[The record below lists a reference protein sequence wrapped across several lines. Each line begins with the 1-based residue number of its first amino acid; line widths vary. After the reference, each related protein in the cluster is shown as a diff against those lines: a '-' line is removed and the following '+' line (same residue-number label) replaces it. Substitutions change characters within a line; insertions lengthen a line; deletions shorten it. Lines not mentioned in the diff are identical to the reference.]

1 MCGAWCDPLTPEIF
15 SDFLPFFKLQVK
27 PFLAVSWPLEHAS
40 ERFSAKQ
47 QISIVAIHKDWCSL
61 DTLVIGTTK
70 FPHPSTL

>member
-1 MCGAWCDPLTPEIF
+1 MCGAWCDPLTPENF

-47 QISIVAIHKDWCSL
+47 QISIVAIHKD
-61 DTLVIGTTK
+61 
-70 FPHPSTL
+70 